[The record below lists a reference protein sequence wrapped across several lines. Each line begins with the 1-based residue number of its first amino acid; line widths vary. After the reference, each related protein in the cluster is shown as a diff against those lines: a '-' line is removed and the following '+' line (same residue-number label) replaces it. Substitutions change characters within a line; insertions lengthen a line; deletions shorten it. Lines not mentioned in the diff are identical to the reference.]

1 MLHENCRS
9 DGWIASFIRGC
20 VELFLLTLWNER
32 SNVHTHPKPELA
44 RHAEVSIINRVQHNT
59 DIEYFPGYWS
69 TSVLS
74 HCNDDVWWVYWLLQ
88 RLVISPNARHYSAVT
103 HSCLEAVQPQYSTVR
118 HWAALWGYWNSR
130 LLLALNKALF
140 ETEDEVRFSLS
151 SFAM

>member
-9 DGWIASFIRGC
+9 DGWMASFIRGC
-20 VELFLLTLWNER
+20 VKLSLVTFCNEQ
-32 SNVHTHPKPELA
+32 SNVHTHPKLELA

-59 DIEYFPGYWS
+59 NIENFPRYWS

-88 RLVISPNARHYSAVT
+88 RLVISTNARHYSVVT
-103 HSCLEAVQPQYSTVR
+103 HLCLEAVQPQYSTVR

-130 LLLALNKALF
+130 LLHALNKVLF
-140 ETEDEVRFSLS
+140 ETVDEVRFSLS
-151 SFAM
+151 CFVV